1 MNHYSKKESKTSLFS
16 LGKEEATSSNLV
28 IGSNNSKA
36 SHYLKVLTSRAV

>member
-28 IGSNNSKA
+28 IGSTFNHQILLNA
-36 SHYLKVLTSRAV
+36 Y